1 MVFDFRHAHLTPLLD
16 PLGTL
21 VHDACG
27 RDVEHV
33 FVDGRQV
40 VAERRRR
47 MVGCGA
53 HSRRRATCRA
63 KRCGR
68 GLAAELGAVEAHR
81 VTKETAIACADLDAI
96 VTTLRKAIDASR
108 TTLRLDDAS
117 YGLPHRRRRGGGARA
132 RREVDARLGGIN
144 HRGAGTG
151 QWLERHRRLLVQD
164 DLSRGEPKAPQGLTQ
179 GFGVKAQMLAPVVR
193 DGRLDGW
200 VSVHEAKSTRAWT
213 EADQAA
219 AMRAAEQVLQAL
231 ES

>member
-1 MVFDFRHAHLTPLLD
+1 VTKD
-16 PLGTL
+16 
-21 VHDACG
+21 
-27 RDVEHV
+27 
-33 FVDGRQV
+33 
-40 VAERRRR
+40 
-47 MVGCGA
+47 
-53 HSRRRATCRA
+53 
-63 KRCGR
+63 
-68 GLAAELGAVEAHR
+68 R
-81 VTKETAIACADLDAI
+81 VTLLARLDAI
-96 VTTLRKAIDASR
+96 VTTLRNELNVSR

-117 YGLPHRRRRGGGARA
+117 LGFHIDDVVVEALEPGEKSMRG
-132 RREVDARLGGIN
+132 VGGIN
-144 HRGAGTG
+144 HRGAPTG
-151 QWLERHRRLLVQD
+151 QWVERHRRLLVQD